1 MRLISLQV
9 KRTWNKDHVQDTQYN
24 KTTER
29 CHHWTPA
36 KTVRYYV
43 SYLLPFEVKI

>member
-1 MRLISLQV
+1 MRLIRVSLQV
-9 KRTWNKDHVQDTQYN
+9 KRTWNKDHVQETQYN

-36 KTVRYYV
+36 KTVRY
-43 SYLLPFEVKI
+43 